1 MNTTVAEQVPFREDE
16 RSILA
21 EDRLYTS
28 EEFLEI
34 SKDTS
39 RVYEL
44 KKGKL
49 TIMSPAGRNH
59 GKLALRIGARIQVF
73 VDEDDLGEAYAAE
86 TGFKLETDPDTV
98 LAPDVSFVNKE
109 RLPAG
114 EMTAGFLP
122 GPPDLAVEVVSPG
135 DRASEV
141 QSKVQQWL
149 THGTKLV
156 WIVEPDSQTVN
167 VYRSDGSAALLD
179 KSATL
184 DGEDVLPGFKM
195 KLSALFR

>member
-1 MNTTVAEQVPFREDE
+1 MNIPIAEQVLFQEDE
-16 RSILA
+16 RPIVI
-21 EDRLYTS
+21 EDKLYTS

-34 SKDTS
+34 SRDTS

-44 KKGKL
+44 TKGRL

-73 VDEDDLGEAYAAE
+73 VDENDLGEAYAAE
-86 TGFKLETDPDTV
+86 TGFKLETEPDTV

-122 GPPDLAVEVVSPG
+122 GPPDLAVEVVSPSE
-135 DRASEV
+135 RASEV
-141 QSKVQQWL
+141 QTKVKAWL

-156 WIVEPDSQTVN
+156 WIVEPTSRTVN
-167 VYRSDGSAALLD
+167 VYRADGSAALLD
-179 KSATL
+179 ISAML
-184 DGEDVLPGFKM
+184 DGEDVLPGFTM
-195 KLSALFR
+195 PLESLFR